1 MMIRCPECEFARS
14 IDESKI
20 PATAQVATCPRCK
33 ARFRFRNV
41 EGGEDV
47 SQLFKHSDQNPNQPF
62 QNNGAE
68 EYGDLNTQNH
78 GPQQGPQHGPQ
89 QGPQQGPQDFG
100 PNGDFNSQ
108 ANRAQNQTQNKPE
121 FDPNNDPNFA
131 PKAGSN
137 PGQKPGQ
144 KAGPKA
150 GQPRDIWDH
159 IASLGEKWG
168 DANKQSGASKG
179 PYQGP
184 NQGPHAADFGEAERG
199 GPVPWEDMVHYGV
212 LGGYVQ
218 TLKRVIFHSRIFFS
232 AMPGMGEVGRP
243 VLFYLVTY
251 LIQLFTTLMWIN
263 VLYTLP
269 DTLQEMMA
277 EISLLQVLLAA
288 IMQAVT
294 GLCLVSILCSVA
306 LRLGGI
312 KNVRVIKTLRIVCYS
327 CAGLV
332 LGIVPFFGPLMS
344 LLWVAMCMY
353 QGFVHGYGATR
364 VQALASMLP
373 VCLLLL
379 FFVSVSM
386 SVF

>member
-47 SQLFKHSDQNPNQPF
+47 SQLFKHSDQNPNQPS

-68 EYGDLNTQNH
+68 EYGDLNTQKH
-78 GPQQGPQHGPQ
+78 GPQHGQ
-89 QGPQQGPQDFG
+89 QHGPQDFG
-100 PNGDFNSQ
+100 
-108 ANRAQNQTQNKPE
+108 
-121 FDPNNDPNFA
+121 PNNDPNFA

-137 PGQKPGQ
+137 PGQKGGQKGGQNPGQ
-144 KAGPKA
+144 KSGQKA

-184 NQGPHAADFGEAERG
+184 NLGPNQGPNLGGQNEQSSGPSDFGEAERG
-199 GPVPWEDMVHYGV
+199 GPVPWEDMVHYGIF
-212 LGGYVQ
+212 GGYVQ
-218 TLKRVIFHSRIFFS
+218 TLKRVLLQSRIFFS

-269 DTLQEMMA
+269 DALQEMMA

-306 LRLGGI
+306 LRLGGV

-344 LLWVAMCMY
+344 FLWVAMCMY

-364 VQALASMLP
+364 VQALGSMLP